1 MIDFHHALY
10 AQVKERLRN
19 KIQEG
24 TWTQGQMIPNELELA
39 DLFQVSQGTIR
50 RALKELVNEG
60 VLIRIQG
67 KGTYVAS
74 FTQNVNTLRE
84 RINWFYPDDPELGAA
99 VMNLVDFEVIDHI
112 PPKIARLIECSENE
126 KLFHIRRELSYRKL
140 NSICGF
146 DDIFLRVSDF
156 PGLTKEFFTDPQ
168 FQNPYMIYQEKFGH
182 FITDMED
189 KAKAVFLN
197 PEQAA
202 KAQVPCPYPA
212 ICLQRRSFTISGHL
226 LELRF
231 IVNVTDYQYLRL
243 RSAEHH

>member
-1 MIDFHHALY
+1 MIDYHHALY
-10 AQVKERLRN
+10 AQVKEKLRT

-24 TWTQGQMIPNELELA
+24 NWTQGQMIPNELELA

-50 RALKELVNEG
+50 RALKELVAEG

-74 FTQNVNTLRE
+74 FTQNINTLRE
-84 RINWFYPDDPELGAA
+84 RINWFYPDDSEMGVA
-99 VMNLVDFEVIDHI
+99 VMNLVSFEVLDPV
-112 PPKIARLIECSENE
+112 PPKIARLIECSEYE

-146 DDIFLRVSDF
+146 DDIFLRVNDF
-156 PGLTKEFFTDPQ
+156 PGLTKEVFTDPQ

-202 KAQVPCPYPA
+202 KSQF
-212 ICLQRRSFTISGHL
+212 Q
-226 LELRF
+226 
-231 IVNVTDYQYLRL
+231 
-243 RSAEHH
+243 

>member
-84 RINWFYPDDPELGAA
+84 RIIGF
-99 VMNLVDFEVIDHI
+99 I
-112 PPKIARLIECSENE
+112 PMIP
-126 KLFHIRRELSYRKL
+126 
-140 NSICGF
+140 NSV
-146 DDIFLRVSDF
+146 L
-156 PGLTKEFFTDPQ
+156 PL
-168 FQNPYMIYQEKFGH
+168 
-182 FITDMED
+182 
-189 KAKAVFLN
+189 
-197 PEQAA
+197 
-202 KAQVPCPYPA
+202 
-212 ICLQRRSFTISGHL
+212 
-226 LELRF
+226 
-231 IVNVTDYQYLRL
+231 
-243 RSAEHH
+243 